1 MSQKPRSSLS
11 GSTLRFM
18 VPLSLV
24 SVVGGVLLHIHW
36 RLILCGGT
44 EVFHILLVGVTTI
57 PTFIGE
63 TEA

>member
-1 MSQKPRSSLS
+1 
-11 GSTLRFM
+11 M
-18 VPLSLV
+18 VPPTLV
-24 SVVGGVLLHIHW
+24 SMGVCVLLHIHW

-44 EVFHILLVGVTTI
+44 EASHILLVGVTTI

>member
-1 MSQKPRSSLS
+1 
-11 GSTLRFM
+11 M